1 VWTQDFPRKTID
13 SPTTSEFEDDLV
25 RYMFATG
32 WRGGDDGTGV
42 PVTAATLRCFD
53 YSAAGAKI
61 IASVPG
67 VGLVPTL
74 NAGVDLSGFFE
85 IGCSAVTLTDR
96 PLNYRG
102 TCGEAD
108 MRVTTCD

>member
-1 VWTQDFPRKTID
+1 VWTQDFPKKNSD

-32 WRGGDDGTGV
+32 WQGGDDGAGV

-53 YSAAGAKI
+53 FSAAGAKI

-67 VGLVPTL
+67 AGLVSL
-74 NAGVDLSGFFE
+74 LKAGADLSR
-85 IGCSAVTLTDR
+85 LR
-96 PLNYRG
+96 
-102 TCGEAD
+102 
-108 MRVTTCD
+108 